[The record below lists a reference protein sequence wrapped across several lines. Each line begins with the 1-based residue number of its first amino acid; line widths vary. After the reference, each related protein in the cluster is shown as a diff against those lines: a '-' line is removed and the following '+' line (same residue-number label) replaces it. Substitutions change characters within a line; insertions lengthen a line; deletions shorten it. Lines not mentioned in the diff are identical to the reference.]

1 MEVQVKDII
10 RAYDFKPMVGRE
22 DCYLEGEVLD
32 RNDNTMGFQAYRVR
46 VTKDVW
52 GGENLKGGQGVRVGQ
67 IMFVPWRTSFGDF
80 QGRVINLSR

>member
-10 RAYDFKPMVGRE
+10 RAYDFKPMAGRE

-32 RNDNTMGFQAYRVR
+32 RNDNTLGFQAFKVR
-46 VTKDVW
+46 VTRDVW
-52 GGENLKGGQGVRVGQ
+52 AGEEQGDQSRRVGQ
-67 IMFVPWRTSFGDF
+67 IMYVPWRVSFMEY

>member
-32 RNDNTMGFQAYRVR
+32 RNDNTMGFQAYKVR
-46 VTKDVW
+46 VTRDVW
-52 GGENLKGGQGVRVGQ
+52 AGEEQGDQGRRVGQ
-67 IMFVPWRTSFGDF
+67 IMYVPWRVSFMEY